1 MNFKSFFLNVPIA
14 DWSITIRKLL
24 MILDELKLL
33 NGKLLTAKEVVEI
46 MATENPIV
54 YDSENCYNLELE
66 VGIPDFYII
75 CFLIIKFFFKYTNKI
90 DNILGVF

>member
-1 MNFKSFFLNVPIA
+1 M
-14 DWSITIRKLL
+14 RKLL

-66 VGIPDFYII
+66 VRIPIFNL
-75 CFLIIKFFFKYTNKI
+75 CFLIIKYFLYTNKI